1 MTDYSIREATIADVK
16 HFKQFLIKAWR
27 EAGPNAFG
35 WSGAS
40 DDQIE
45 EIASENFLSSLIA
58 REGTRIFLAYTRNEV
73 IGFATNTNVN
83 DEAIELSGIIVLES
97 MTGHG
102 VGTALLQSAI
112 SRAKSDGASYL
123 VVQTEQTNKRA
134 IQF

>member
-1 MTDYSIREATIADVK
+1 M
-16 HFKQFLIKAWR
+16 
-27 EAGPNAFG
+27 
-35 WSGAS
+35 
-40 DDQIE
+40 
-45 EIASENFLSSLIA
+45 IA

-83 DEAIELSGIIVLES
+83 DETIELSGIIVLES